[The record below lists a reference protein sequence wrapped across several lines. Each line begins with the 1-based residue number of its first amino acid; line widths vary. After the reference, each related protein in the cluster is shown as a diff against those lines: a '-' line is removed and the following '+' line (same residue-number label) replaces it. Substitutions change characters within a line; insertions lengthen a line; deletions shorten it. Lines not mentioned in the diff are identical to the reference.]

1 MESNDINPRILL
13 LILSLAIIFQ
23 IILWLNFE
31 IDGEFDMIDLLYL
44 LGLVACFTASFAVS
58 KKFGN
63 SKIFGKAYLVL
74 GLAFVSYFVGEMI
87 YLYLDMLGETP
98 YPAIQADLFYFM
110 FYPLVTLYLIINI
123 RFFRP
128 KLSLKHKILLV
139 LIFPTS
145 GIGYSYIT
153 YSVDAINSFEYFYG
167 LIFMIFAS
175 VPLSFSI
182 LGATIFNQTVLGSIW
197 RLMTLGIAISTIADI
212 LYYFLEIIGEYNGT
226 HPVNTLWM
234 ISYMIIFYALYKH
247 IKTF

>member
-1 MESNDINPRILL
+1 LESNAINPKILL

-23 IILWLNFE
+23 IMLWLNFD
-31 IDGEFDMIDLLYL
+31 INDEFDMIDLLYL
-44 LGLVACFTASFAVS
+44 LGLISCFTASFAVS
-58 KKFGN
+58 KKFGS
-63 SKIFGKAYLVL
+63 SKIFGKAYLIL
-74 GLAFVSYFVGEMI
+74 GLAFVSFFVGETL
-87 YLYLDMLGETP
+87 YLYLNMLGETP
-98 YPAIQADLFYFM
+98 YPAIHVDLFFFM

-128 KLSLKHKILLV
+128 TLSLKHKILLV
-139 LIFPTS
+139 MIFPS
-145 GIGYSYIT
+145 SVVFYSYIT
-153 YSVDAINSFEYFYG
+153 YSVDAIDSFEYFYG

-182 LGATIFNQTVLGSIW
+182 LGATIFNQTVLSSIW
-197 RLMTLGIAISTIADI
+197 RLMTLGIVISTIADI
-212 LYYFLEIIGEYNGT
+212 LYYSLEIIGEYDSM

>member
-1 MESNDINPRILL
+1 M
-13 LILSLAIIFQ
+13 FQ
-23 IILWLNFE
+23 ITIWLDFE
-31 IDGEFDMIDLLYL
+31 IDDEFDVIDLLYV
-44 LGLVACFTASFAVS
+44 LGLFSCFTASFAVS

-63 SKIFGKAYLVL
+63 SKIFGKAYLIL
-74 GLAFVSYFVGEMI
+74 GLAFASYLVGEII
-87 YLYLDMLGETP
+87 YMYLDMVGETP

-123 RFFRP
+123 RFFKP
-128 KLSLKHKILLV
+128 TLSLKHKILLT
-139 LIFPTS
+139 LLFPTS
-145 GIGYSYIT
+145 VICYSYIA

-182 LGATIFNQTVLGSIW
+182 LGATIFNHTVLSSIW
-197 RLMTLGIAISTIADI
+197 RLMALGIAISTIADI
-212 LYYFLEIIGEYNGT
+212 IYYSLEIIGGYDGT

-234 ISYMIIFYALYKH
+234 ISYMIISYALYKH